1 MKRMCIKL
9 ALLSFVILVSN
20 GFAQNDNTAVDL
32 IWFND
37 PPDAIGTKWQI
48 NVTGATDLDNDGLG
62 EFYVLGQ
69 APEEDDT
76 KATLFQIAASG
87 LDNNFIITTH
97 FSWQGLNSTQRSLGM
112 GDIDADGQPELIA
125 GVDVLGGVSSLF
137 FFEWDPT
144 TNSFPTTPTAEWD
157 PPRRSGKLRY
167 DISGPFVTNV
177 DADANPELVIGT
189 VEHLLIVERDGAI
202 EDPAGFWAVEFT
214 DSTTW
219 ERQFGLAIG
228 DLDNDGMIEII
239 DGAAWGSCCD
249 DPGPKPTDFNILETV
264 GEDDYTTVVAIHDSL
279 LPAAYGGAN
288 GGILIANLDQ
298 DANDEIYL
306 ADVDGNFWVI
316 TPEGDLDNSIDSTS
330 FHLLGTFPSTS
341 VAAVVRGNID
351 GDDFPDFY
359 VAGGFSAQVYD
370 VEYEGGDITSPF
382 SYAFHTIFTDTNS
395 TDAIAPARL
404 ALGNDLDGDDKDELI
419 IVSFGNATTR
429 ATVYIIESQFV
440 TSVTGPADGSIPESF
455 SLDQNYPNPFNPG
468 TTISYQLS
476 KTGQVTLQ
484 IYDLLG
490 KEVKTIVNKSQQA
503 GSYVAKWDGTD
514 HLGKRVGSGI
524 YVYTLEFGDFKESKK
539 MLLLK

>member
-20 GFAQNDNTAVDL
+20 GFAQNDNLAVDV

-37 PPDAIGTKWQI
+37 PPTAIGTKWQI
-48 NVTGATDLDNDGLG
+48 NLTAPTDLDNDGLG

-69 APEEDDT
+69 APGEGDD
-76 KATLFQIAASG
+76 KATLFQIEASG
-87 LDNNFIITTH
+87 LDNDFIITPH
-97 FSWQGLNSTQRSLGM
+97 FSWQVLNSTQRHLGM
-112 GDIDADGQPELIA
+112 GDIDADGQPELIV
-125 GVDVLGGVSSLF
+125 GVDVFEGVSSLF
-137 FFEWDPT
+137 FFEWDPA

-167 DISGPFVTNV
+167 DIAGPFVTNV
-177 DADANPELVIGT
+177 DADANPELVLGT
-189 VEHLLIVERDGAI
+189 VEHLLIVERDGPI
-202 EDPAGFWAVEFT
+202 EDPAGFWAVEFA

-219 ERQFGLAIG
+219 ERQFGLAIA
-228 DLDNDGMIEII
+228 DLDNDGMMEII

-249 DPGPKPTDFNILETV
+249 DPGPKPTDFNILEAV

-288 GGILIANLDQ
+288 GGILIANLDE

-316 TPEGDLDNSIDSTS
+316 TPNGNIDTIDSTS

-341 VAAVVRGNID
+341 VAGMVRGDID
-351 GDDFPDFY
+351 ADGLPDFY
-359 VAGGFSAQVYD
+359 VGGGFEGQVYD
-370 VEYEGGDITSPF
+370 IEYEGGDITSPF
-382 SYAFHTIFTDTNS
+382 NYAFYTILTDTMGS
-395 TDAIAPARL
+395 GIAPARL
-404 ALGNDLDGDDKDELI
+404 AIGHDMDGDGKDELVF
-419 IVSFGNATTR
+419 VSFGNDSSR

-440 TSVTGPADGSIPESF
+440 TSVTGPADGTIPESF

-476 KTGQVTLQ
+476 RTGQVTLK

-490 KEVKTIVNKSQQA
+490 REVNTIVNKSQPA
-503 GSYVAKWDGTD
+503 GSYVAKWDGID
-514 HLGKRVGSGI
+514 HLGKRVSSGI
-524 YVYTLEFGDFKESKK
+524 YMYTLEFGDFKESKK